1 MPLYLDGRSRA
12 VEGRRLTVTREKP
25 FVIRTKTTNH
35 DAGEVKIGFAN
46 GSYQLDNGSR
56 MHCRINGLE
65 QQNATLVNGDDLE
78 IGKDRFAVV
87 IQPEPRTTE
96 IHSTDEHD
104 DHATDSLSPVVPTAP
119 AANDVAQAVEVPSLC
134 AVCDAQIVVTAH
146 KNSWSDGDRSICAR
160 CLAKGVKPDHLPR
173 PFTMPLSDPTP
184 TNGSVTLADLQDAVP
199 TQNDPRVSSS
209 QIVLGVPD
217 SGGDSTVE
225 LLAPTA
231 EKSTGETA
239 SSDSD
244 RQRQSRRMSA
254 SRLTVVEPAQKQGLL
269 KMVSKAF
276 GRRDERHQRFTE
288 LEAARAALLAE
299 AGRHALGAGG
309 SLGLPEKA
317 VATLLAGGTVT
328 VSANDLSPADLGR
341 WRAQRQRMVLMDAEI
356 AALRRGL
363 GLGSDPQLHAQ
374 SSPTARP
381 DQKAMQDRAFA
392 TLDGLST
399 DELPREDFTQ
409 SDDQQNV
416 EVQKSTPSGRLRP
429 VPRRR
434 RS

>member
-1 MPLYLDGRSRA
+1 MPLYLEGRSRA

-35 DAGEVKIGFAN
+35 DAGEVKISFEN

-56 MHCRINGLE
+56 MRCCINGLE
-65 QQNATLVNGDDLE
+65 HKNATLVNGDDLE

-87 IQPEPRTTE
+87 IQPEPRTAD

-104 DHATDSLSPVVPTAP
+104 DHATDSLSPVVPKIP
-119 AANDVAQAVEVPSLC
+119 AAHDVAQAVEAPSLC
-134 AVCDAQIVVTAH
+134 AVCDAQIVATTH
-146 KNSWSDGDRSICAR
+146 NSSWSDGDRSICAR

-173 PFTMPLSDPTP
+173 PFAMPPSDPTSV
-184 TNGSVTLADLQDAVP
+184 NGSVTLADLQESAP
-199 TQNDPRVSSS
+199 PQNDPRVSSS
-209 QIVLGVPD
+209 QMALGVPD
-217 SGGDSTVE
+217 PGGDSTVE
-225 LLAPTA
+225 LLAPAA
-231 EKSTGETA
+231 EKPTEENP

-244 RQRQSRRMSA
+244 RQRQSRRISA

-276 GRRDERHQRFTE
+276 GRRDERHQRLTE

-328 VSANDLSPADLGR
+328 VSANDLSPADLAR
-341 WRAQRQRMVLMDAEI
+341 WRAQRQRMVLLDAEI

-399 DELPREDFTQ
+399 DELPREGSTQ
-409 SDDQQNV
+409 PDDQQDA
-416 EVQKSTPSGRLRP
+416 EAQKSSPSGRLRP